1 MKPTLFPAMVLC
13 TMMVAF
19 VLVNGGCTK
28 KSDVITPDCTPTVVE
43 VGASISTATTWDACH
58 IYHITNLQ
66 VNVNAPLTIEA
77 GTVIKFDKDA
87 GMLSATGTITAN
99 GTAAKPI
106 IFTSWKDDSFGGD
119 NNGDGSATK
128 PQKADWHWIS
138 FGKSSGNTLNYCKIL
153 YAGSGS
159 VDVERALN
167 MGDGT
172 NNSITNSVIAH
183 TAGGATQGAAAL
195 DMARCPHSC
204 IATGNTFYDNGH
216 PVIIGVASDFDNSNV
231 FHNPANTSQTNIC
244 NGIFVDCV
252 DVTAVDATWSNTEVA
267 YVLGGWS
274 GNSWYMPTSVK
285 RTLGDNVVLKFATHT
300 PTPGFSFYIPAGVS
314 QLVNYSGPGV
324 EFTSYE
330 DDSRKGDTNGDGV
343 SSGTNGSWEGIET
356 TGPNWYKWSN
366 IHFATH

>member
-1 MKPTLFPAMVLC
+1 MGTSVIFVSNSCSKKTDV
-13 TMMVAF
+13 VAAC
-19 VLVNGGCTK
+19 V
-28 KSDVITPDCTPTVVE
+28 PTVVE
-43 VGASISTATTWDACH
+43 VGAEIATATTWDACH

-77 GTVIKFDKDA
+77 GAVIKFDKDA
-87 GMLSATGTITAN
+87 GIIAASGTITAN
-99 GTAAKPI
+99 GTPSKPV
-106 IFTSWKDDSFGGD
+106 IFTSWKDDTFGGD
-119 NNGDGSATK
+119 NNGDGNATK

-167 MGDGT
+167 MGDGA
-172 NNSITNSVIAH
+172 NNLITNSVIAH
-183 TAGGATQGAAAL
+183 TAGGATQSSAAL

-204 IATGNTFYDNGH
+204 TATSNTFFDNGH

-231 FHNPANTSQTNIC
+231 FHNPDNISQTNLC

-252 DVTAVDATWSNTEVA
+252 DVTAANATWSNTEAA

-274 GNSWYMPTSVK
+274 GNSWYMPTTVT
-285 RTLGDNVVLKFATHT
+285 RTLGDNVVLKFHSGTSV
-300 PTPGFSFYIPAGVS
+300 GFSLYIPAGLS
-314 QLVNYSGPGV
+314 QLLNYNGTGV

-343 SSGTNGSWEGIET
+343 SSGTVGSWEGIET
-356 TGPNWYKWSN
+356 AGPTWYKWSN
-366 IHFATH
+366 IHYAAH